1 MKVVIVNGSPHKGG
15 NCSYAIKLME
25 RGFTEHKI
33 DVKVLHVGNKKIQG
47 CMACYK
53 CYKMNNGTCTI
64 DSDKV
69 NEWIKV
75 LKKADGIIL
84 VSPVYFAGVAGTMK
98 SFLDRVFLVS
108 AANGNLFRHK
118 VGAAFVALRRS
129 GGISTFNELNHYLS
143 FSEMFIASSN
153 YWNIG
158 HGNDPDELK
167 DDGEAIQII
176 RLLTQNMVCLLKA
189 IDWAS
194 KESILPKSEE
204 KIFTNFI
211 K

>member
-1 MKVVIVNGSPHKGG
+1 MKVVIVNGSPHKEG
-15 NCSYAIKLME
+15 NCSYAIKFME
-25 RGFTEHKI
+25 RIFSEQKI
-33 DVKVLHVGNKKIQG
+33 DVKVLHVGNKKIHG

-53 CYKMNNGTCTI
+53 CYKVNNETCVI

-75 LKKADGIIL
+75 LKKADGIVL

-143 FSEMFIASSN
+143 FSEMFIATSN
-153 YWNIG
+153 YWCIG
-158 HGNDPDELK
+158 HGNDPEELK
-167 DDGEAIQII
+167 EDGEAIQII
-176 RLLTQNMVCLLKA
+176 RLLVQNMVCLLKSVE
-189 IDWAS
+189 WAD
-194 KESILPKSEE
+194 KEGILPKSE
-204 KIFTNFI
+204 KKVFSNFI